1 MYIYIYI
8 YINIYMKIHIYR
20 IVHEIARPTPKSQT
34 PDPTLET
41 LKHQSGGR
49 QASDGGHDP

>member
-1 MYIYIYI
+1 
-8 YINIYMKIHIYR
+8 MKIHIYR

-41 LKHQSGGR
+41 LNHQSGGR